1 MKKMYRCKVCGFIAE
16 SEEPPEVCPACGF
29 KGKIFEEFKSPVSAK
44 RRIIMKLHIHP
55 VLVHFPLAFVLS
67 LFLINLFVLIEIIQ
81 LPSTFTAMAEAIIWL
96 LPFAAVLATISGIY
110 DGKLRFKR
118 IDTPLLKKKMI
129 LSSLFILFSIS
140 LIVLQSSLEL
150 NPRSNGIMIFI
161 YSIVLSGIG
170 TWLGLIGSGLI
181 EAKVRG

>member
-1 MKKMYRCKVCGFIAE
+1 MKKMYRCKVCGYIAE
-16 SEEPPEVCPACGF
+16 SQEPPEVCPACGF
-29 KGKIFEEFKSPVSAK
+29 KGKIFEEFESPVSAK

-67 LFLINLFVLIEIIQ
+67 LFLINLIVLIDIIQ

-96 LPFAAVLATISGIY
+96 LPFAAFLATISGMY

-118 IDTPLLKKKMI
+118 IDTPLLKKKMV
-129 LSSLFILFSIS
+129 LSSLFILVSIS
-140 LIVLQSSLEL
+140 LIVLLSSSDLDQ
-150 NPRSNGIMIFI
+150 RSYGLVILM
-161 YSIVLSGIG
+161 YSVVLSGIG
-170 TWLGLIGSGLI
+170 TWLGLIGSRLI